1 MQKFISTRL
10 FRVLCIA
17 AIFIG
22 LVFLNPVTIFNPI
35 RSTFVA
41 VLEPFQK
48 FFYSFS
54 MSIENIKEF
63 AGEIGQLKNE
73 NENLRKENRELLA
86 SIAMYE
92 DIKKENDNLR
102 EQINILPREKYDLV
116 AAFLVS
122 RDSSGTENWIE
133 IDKGSD
139 DGVAPGMPVI
149 VSKSIIIGRVYEV
162 GAKNS
167 KIMLLTNPKSTLNV
181 IALEKEAKGIVR
193 GEYGLGVILDMVL
206 QADSINAGDKV
217 VTSGIGGEIPRGLFV
232 GTIQEV
238 RPSEDHLFQQGI
250 LIAPIQI

>member
-1 MQKFISTRL
+1 
-10 FRVLCIA
+10 
-17 AIFIG
+17 
-22 LVFLNPVTIFNPI
+22 
-35 RSTFVA
+35 
-41 VLEPFQK
+41 
-48 FFYSFS
+48 

-181 IALEKEAKGIVR
+181 ITLEKEAKGIVK

-250 LIAPIQI
+250 LIAPIQISKLQMVFVIKGSK